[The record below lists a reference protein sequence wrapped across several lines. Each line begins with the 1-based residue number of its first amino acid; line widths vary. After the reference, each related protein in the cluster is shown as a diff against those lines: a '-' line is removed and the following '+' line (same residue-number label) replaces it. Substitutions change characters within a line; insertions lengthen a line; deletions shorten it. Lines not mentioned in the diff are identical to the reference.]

1 MAKSKASYEFSVFTS
16 KFSQT
21 KFNLSL
27 LLFCAAVI
35 AFFWPIVAE
44 IFLGI
49 YVSTASAEPI
59 MYFAIFLAC
68 ISIFLFFTASKSGY
82 FCPKCDSNCS
92 RELMDSQTDDITP
105 KTKSGN
111 RDMRFSTKMRTT
123 ENYEYT
129 CPSESCGYVF
139 SNDEHTFW

>member
-1 MAKSKASYEFSVFTS
+1 MAKSKAPNEYYVMTS

-27 LLFCAAVI
+27 LLFCAAAI

-49 YVSTASAEPI
+49 YVTTASAEPI

-68 ISIFLFFTASKSGY
+68 ISVFLFFTASSSGY
-82 FCPKCDSNCS
+82 YLS
-92 RELMDSQTDDITP
+92 LVHI
-105 KTKSGN
+105 
-111 RDMRFSTKMRTT
+111 
-123 ENYEYT
+123 
-129 CPSESCGYVF
+129 
-139 SNDEHTFW
+139 